1 MWQLWG
7 LTGLVGGDDNSG
19 VLSHLGCQRWHPV
32 LRFNLK
38 RVVSVSQQIGH
49 RHCGV
54 VEARSSW
61 QEADVAPARLAA
73 LRPTVAAVTSD
84 STTPFAEDS
93 EGDVLAPATVLR
105 PGPLQDNRSLIDGWD
120 HIAWSWRRTWW
131 TEEKWGGVEKRR
143 RGEGKKLEK
152 EYMHTQH

>member
-1 MWQLWG
+1 M
-7 LTGLVGGDDNSG
+7 
-19 VLSHLGCQRWHPV
+19 
-32 LRFNLK
+32 
-38 RVVSVSQQIGH
+38 SQQIGY

-73 LRPTVAAVTSD
+73 LRPTVAAVSSD

-105 PGPLQDNRSLIDGWD
+105 PGPLQDNRSLIDG
-120 HIAWSWRRTWW
+120 
-131 TEEKWGGVEKRR
+131 
-143 RGEGKKLEK
+143 
-152 EYMHTQH
+152 